1 MFKLTGRRRAFHDHR
16 RLMHVACKVVARH
29 ATCGD
34 PDTASTAE
42 IVALAFGEH
51 QMRITDAEAL
61 DYLNAALAD
70 RGYPLR
76 PAAPQAGGEDQ

>member
-1 MFKLTGRRRAFHDHR
+1 MFKFTGRRRAFHQHQ
-16 RLMHVACKVVARH
+16 RLMRVAFKVVSRH
-29 ATCGD
+29 ATCGG

-76 PAAPQAGGEDQ
+76 PVAPQAGGEDQ